1 MIETHWSDLLRA
13 ARTSCRP
20 FRRLTRPLTAAKCSR
35 SPHREPATV
44 ARVTNDSLPLLW
56 LSGPTGVGKSTVG
69 WEVFAQL
76 SRTGVTTAFV
86 DADQIS
92 LCYPMPEDL
101 THRLRA
107 RNLAAMWPHFRQEG
121 VQCLILAGFVDTPE
135 EVREYTALLPGA
147 AFTVCRLRVDSAELK
162 ERFLMRG
169 WRPHLVQ
176 EAVIEAEAL
185 ERSNYADVCVDTGGL
200 GVSEAA
206 RLVCERVGGWPGTLP
221 AATFHSVVDQQDH
234 PTSQA
239 DAVPASAPVP
249 VLWLSGATAVGK
261 STVGYEIFTQVYRTG
276 VRAAYVDV
284 QQIGALRPAADDDV
298 VGHRLKARNLAAIW
312 AGHRAAGARCL
323 VVSGEAD
330 SDDTLRGYAELL
342 PDVAL
347 TVCRLHAGPATL
359 AERVARRGRGGGPAT
374 PGDEL
379 RGLGSDAL
387 HRIAERAAHEAKALD
402 SAAAG
407 DLRVDTDGRS
417 VHEIAADVRAR
428 GGNWPNLFP

>member
-1 MIETHWSDLLRA
+1 M
-13 ARTSCRP
+13 
-20 FRRLTRPLTAAKCSR
+20 
-35 SPHREPATV
+35 
-44 ARVTNDSLPLLW
+44 TNVSLPLLW

-76 SRTGVTTAFV
+76 SRTGVKTAFV
-86 DADQIS
+86 DADQIG
-92 LCYPMPEDL
+92 LCHPMPEGL

-121 VQCLILAGFVDTPE
+121 VRCLVLAGFVDTPE
-135 EVREYTALLPGA
+135 EVREYTALLPEA

-162 ERFLMRG
+162 ERFLTRG

-185 ERSNYADVCVDTGGL
+185 ERGNYADVCVDTGGL

-221 AATFHSVVDQQDH
+221 AAMFHSVVDQQNH
-234 PTSQA
+234 PASQA
-239 DAVPASAPVP
+239 DATPASAPVP

-284 QQIGALRPAADDDV
+284 QQIGALRPTVDDDV

-312 AGHRAAGARCL
+312 AGHRAAGAKCL
-323 VVSGEAD
+323 VISGEAD

-359 AERVARRGRGGGPAT
+359 AERVAQRGRGGGPAT

-387 HRIAERAAHEAKALD
+387 HHIAERAAHEAKALD
-402 SAAAG
+402 GAAAG

-417 VHEIAADVRAR
+417 VHEVAADVRAR
-428 GGNWPNLFP
+428 GGNWPISSLESSSPAR